1 MPPTSSSM
9 SAQQQMRDARKHT
22 VFPFLRAA
30 LVQKRREIRGEEDEQ
45 TLVKRAA
52 NVWTNW
58 KHSGTLVWSRGFKL
72 QSRAR
77 KGGDS
82 WKDVKVDVLVTPRG
96 DDGGDPKLHKDV
108 SVGRD
113 VEIDW
118 LAIVGPASGT
128 PRSIPRQGEVTPLPV
143 PDMSQKPVIMPPKTA
158 KDKRLVKAFEE
169 MSSTKKTT
177 DGWEFWLYTS
187 PNYRK
192 RTWYTKG
199 PDGVTNRSKA
209 AFMQKL
215 GLLQQPT
222 KEW

>member
-1 MPPTSSSM
+1 M

-22 VFPFLRAA
+22 VFPSLRAA
-30 LVQKRREIRGEEDEQ
+30 LMQKRREIRGEEDKQ
-45 TLVKRAA
+45 TLVQRTKD
-52 NVWTNW
+52 VWSHW
-58 KHSGTLVWSRGFKL
+58 KQAGTLVWSRGFKL

-77 KGGDS
+77 KGVDS
-82 WKDVKVDVLVTPRG
+82 WNDVKVDVLVTPR
-96 DDGGDPKLHKDV
+96 DGGDPTLHKDV
-108 SVGRD
+108 PVGRD

-177 DGWEFWLYTS
+177 DGWEFWLYTPPNS
-187 PNYRK
+187 PRSV
-192 RTWYTKG
+192 TWYTKG
-199 PDGVTNRSKA
+199 PDGVTNRSKD

-215 GLLQQPT
+215 GLLHQPT